1 MRKIFTEDEVNLDS
15 LQAHF
20 LDSGFTIENPK
31 NSSFGVRSVD
41 GLYIVIRLDEQ
52 KKYVGFYC
60 YFDLDKKRSHLDKLL
75 LVQRYNYDLFLACFS
90 LGKDEN
96 DLVVSYVMSYELGLI
111 AGQMMH
117 VFRRFSGLLDSL
129 IQHENED
136 KFIVFGHPDE
146 NAEDATS
153 ETEVPVTIPNGDLL
167 Q

>member
-1 MRKIFTEDEVNLDS
+1 MN
-15 LQAHF
+15 
-20 LDSGFTIENPK
+20 
-31 NSSFGVRSVD
+31 
-41 GLYIVIRLDEQ
+41 

-117 VFRRFSGLLDSL
+117 VFRRFQAYSTVSFNMRMRTNL
-129 IQHENED
+129 
-136 KFIVFGHPDE
+136 
-146 NAEDATS
+146 
-153 ETEVPVTIPNGDLL
+153 
-167 Q
+167 

>member
-20 LDSGFTIENPK
+20 LNSGLNIENPK
-31 NSSFGVRSVD
+31 NTSFGVRSVD

-129 IQHENED
+129 VQHENKD
-136 KFIVFGHPDE
+136 NFIVFGQPDE
-146 NAEDATS
+146 NTGDALS
-153 ETEVPVTIPNGDLL
+153 ETEVSLTIPSGDTL